1 MPLFDF
7 QTIITLYLLAAVA
20 VIVRSPSSF
29 SLVAKK
35 TNQKKASRER
45 PVAAA
50 HPATS
55 TRREL
60 VTSQPLCGLAPST
73 HNRCAGL
80 RVEACSCYL
89 SILRVILTIIQI
101 PNQRSV
107 WDLRSEAM
115 ERSSRANILARGGSG
130 IRRCDTWPFASLIQK
145 VCRGQL
151 GCP

>member
-1 MPLFDF
+1 MPLFKF
-7 QTIITLYLLAAVA
+7 QTITTLYLLASAAV
-20 VIVRSPSSF
+20 VVRSPSSF

-80 RVEACSCYL
+80 RVEACSCCL
-89 SILRVILTIIQI
+89 SILRVTLTIIQI

-107 WDLRSEAM
+107 WNLRSEAM
-115 ERSSRANILARGGSG
+115 KRSSRANTLARGDSG
-130 IRRCDTWPFASLIQK
+130 IRRCDTWPLTAFAQK
-145 VCRGQL
+145 VCRGQ
-151 GCP
+151 